1 MYGFLHVWILM
12 YGYMLEIRLG
22 MESIGFPGFWLG
34 IGLQELN
41 WTETLKGKIS
51 SGIMVF
57 EEVEC
62 SM

>member
-1 MYGFLHVWILM
+1 M